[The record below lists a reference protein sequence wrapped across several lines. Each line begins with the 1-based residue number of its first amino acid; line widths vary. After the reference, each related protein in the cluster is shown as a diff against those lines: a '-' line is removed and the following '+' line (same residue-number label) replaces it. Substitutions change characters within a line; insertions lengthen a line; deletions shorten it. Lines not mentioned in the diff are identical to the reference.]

1 MSLLK
6 RIEKNSQ
13 TQQVNEPLPVAAPPP
28 PPPPDLSGSKLEE
41 IRIRRQAAAP
51 VRDAQ
56 RELKERIHARLIA
69 ELDPKLD
76 VNKTDEVRKNLET
89 LFNAA
94 LEEENIP
101 MNRADRSKLF
111 EQLVADILGY

>member
-1 MSLLK
+1 MSLLR

-13 TQQVNEPLPVAAPPP
+13 TQQIPETAPVAP

-89 LFNAA
+89 LDKTVFQLFFLNNSTDQITYFGNRK
-94 LEEENIP
+94 LMVYLGDEN
-101 MNRADRSKLF
+101 
-111 EQLVADILGY
+111 